1 MASMPFKFLTIF
13 YFFLFFFTALS
24 STSATQRRSNET
36 DRLALLAIKAEITHD
51 PYKILTSWNGSV
63 HFCKWVGVICGSLH
77 LRIVTLNL
85 ASLELVGT
93 LSPFVGNLTFLAGI
107 NLELNNFHGEIPPE
121 IGGLSRLRHLNL
133 TNNSF
138 SGEIPANLSG
148 CSSLELLRL
157 GWNKLTGNVP
167 AQLGTLQNLQRF
179 QLHFNNFTGEIPE
192 RFGNLSSI
200 RSLSF
205 AANNFQGSIPAVL
218 GNLKTLSFLGLGV
231 NRFDG
236 MIPVEIFNLSSL
248 VTLSVPYNQLEGI
261 LQLDLGYNL
270 PNLQVLNLGHNLLT
284 GPLPY
289 SLSNAS
295 NLVEFDV
302 TGSSFTGKISIDFGG
317 LPNLW
322 WLIFASNPLGIG
334 EAGDLQFLDS
344 LANCKQ
350 LKMLDL
356 SDCQFEGTLPYSVG
370 NLSTNLVS
378 LRLGGNKLS
387 GGLSVGFE
395 NLINLTEIQLQKN
408 RFTGT
413 IPTALG
419 NLSKLQL
426 MDLSENELL
435 GCIPP
440 SVSKISQLYSLHLEK
455 NHLNQSIP
463 ISFGNF
469 QYLQQLD
476 LSHNQ
481 LTGAIP
487 GNVMSLSSLTLSL
500 NLAHNQL
507 SGLLPSQVG
516 GLKNLEY
523 LDVSEN
529 ELSGEIPSSIG
540 GCVSLERLNMAGNSF
555 QGPIP
560 FSFSS
565 LRGLEYLNLSCNHLS
580 GQIPEFLQSLSLKNL
595 NLSFNQLEGKIPT
608 EGIFRNASSFSVIGN
623 NKLCGGIQD
632 LHLASCP
639 ENKFD
644 KRKLHR
650 RLELMIPLLSGLLAL
665 VLIFSLLIIRR
676 LRKKHQETSAE
687 FSSEFRMFSKVSY
700 ESLYKATDGFS
711 SANLVGSGSFGIVYK
726 GILEPDE
733 MPVAVKVFHLNNRG
747 NLRSFMSECRT
758 LRNIR
763 HRNLVK
769 IYTSCSTLDFSGHEF
784 KALVY
789 EFMSNGSLESWLHGN
804 PTEQNRNIKILSL
817 RERLNI
823 VIDVSSAL
831 DYLHH
836 SCHGKI
842 VHCDLKPSN
851 ILLDE
856 KMIAHVG
863 DFALAK
869 FISDASNK
877 SHPTSSSAGLRGTIG
892 YVAPE
897 YGMGSKYTP
906 EGDVYSF
913 GILLLELFTGKRPTD
928 NAFNNGM
935 NLHSFAETAFP
946 DRVKDI
952 LEPAIA
958 PTNGKDEEE
967 RNTTDYDS
975 NAEKAKLDQ
984 ELECLVS
991 IIRIGV
997 ACSVE
1002 SPSQRMDIADAVK
1015 ELQLIRDILLA
1026 SSING
1031 CSSSGSLR
1039 FGGSSSRS
1047 ATSNWQNVL

>member
-1 MASMPFKFLTIF
+1 MPFLNSFTIIF
-13 YFFLFFFTALS
+13 IFTALLS
-24 STSATQRRSNET
+24 STSAIQGSNNAT
-36 DRLALLAIKAEITHD
+36 DRLALLAIKAQITRDPHEIF
-51 PYKILTSWNGSV
+51 TSWNDSV
-63 HFCKWVGVICGSLH
+63 HFCKWVGVVCGSLH
-77 LRIVTLNL
+77 QRIVTLNL
-85 ASLELVGT
+85 SSLDLVGT
-93 LSPFVGNLTFLAGI
+93 LSPYVSNLTFLTGI

-167 AQLGTLQNLQRF
+167 AQLGTLRNLQRF
-179 QLHFNNFTGEIPE
+179 QLHFNDFTGEIPPS
-192 RFGNLSSI
+192 FGNLSSI

-205 AANNFQGSIPAVL
+205 AANSFRGSIPAVL
-218 GNLKTLSFLGLGV
+218 GKLKTLNFLGLGV
-231 NRFDG
+231 NLFDG
-236 MIPVEIFNLSSL
+236 MIPREIFNLSSL
-248 VTLSVPYNQLEGI
+248 VTISVPYNQLEGV
-261 LQLDLGYNL
+261 LPLDLGFNL
-270 PNLQVLNLGHNLLT
+270 PNLQVLNLGHNSLT

-295 NLVEFDV
+295 SLVEFDV
-302 TGSSFTGKISIDFGG
+302 TGSSFTGRIYIDFGG

-322 WLIFASNPLGIG
+322 WLILASNPLGT
-334 EAGDLQFLDS
+334 EEPSDLQFLDS
-344 LANCKQ
+344 LAKCKQ

-356 SDCQFEGTLPYSVG
+356 SDCRFGGTLPYSVA

-378 LRLGGNKLS
+378 LRLGGNELS
-387 GGLSVGFE
+387 GGISVGFE
-395 NLINLTEIQLQKN
+395 NLVNLTEIQLQKN
-408 RFTGT
+408 RFTGV

-435 GCIPP
+435 GYIPP
-440 SVSKISQLYSLHLEK
+440 SLSKLSQLYSLHLEN
-455 NHLNQSIP
+455 NHLNGSIP
-463 ISFGNF
+463 LSFGNF

-476 LSHNQ
+476 LSQNQ

-487 GNVMSLSSLTLSL
+487 DNVMSLSSLTLSL
-500 NLAHNQL
+500 NLAQNRL
-507 SGLLPSQVG
+507 SGPLPSQVG

-523 LDVSEN
+523 LDVSGN
-529 ELSGEIPSSIG
+529 ELSGEIPCSIG
-540 GCVSLERLNMAGNSF
+540 GCVTLERLNMAGNSF

-560 FSFSS
+560 SSFSS
-565 LRGLEYLNLSCNHLS
+565 LRGLEYLNLSCNNLS
-580 GQIPEFLQSLSLKNL
+580 GQIPECIQRLSLKNL

-623 NKLCGGIQD
+623 NKLCGGIPD
-632 LHLASCP
+632 FHLATCP

-644 KRKLHR
+644 KKKPRA

-665 VLIFSLLIIRR
+665 VLIFSLLVIRR
-676 LRKKHQETSAE
+676 LRKKHVESFE
-687 FSSEFRMFSKVSY
+687 EISSEFRMFSKVSY
-700 ESLYKATDGFS
+700 ESLYKATAGFS
-711 SANLVGSGSFGIVYK
+711 PANLVGSGSFGTVYK
-726 GILEPDE
+726 GILGPDE
-733 MPVAVKVFHLNNRG
+733 TPVAVKVFHLNNRG
-747 NLRSFMSECRT
+747 NLKSFMSECRT
-758 LRNIR
+758 LRNTR

-769 IYTSCSTLDFSGHEF
+769 IYTSCSSLDFSGHDF

-789 EFMSNGSLESWLHGN
+789 EFMCNGTLESWLHSN
-804 PTEQNRNIKILSL
+804 PTERNRDENIKILSL

-823 VIDVSSAL
+823 AIDVSSAL

-836 SCHGKI
+836 HCHGKI

-851 ILLDE
+851 ILLNE
-856 KMIAHVG
+856 KMVAHVG
-863 DFALAK
+863 DFGLAK
-869 FISDASNK
+869 FIPDASSK
-877 SHPTSSSAGLRGTIG
+877 SHPTSSSAGVRGTIG
-892 YVAPE
+892 YTAPE
-897 YGMGSKYTP
+897 YGMGSKHTP

-928 NAFNNGM
+928 SAFNNGV
-935 NLHSFAETAFP
+935 NLHSFAKTAFP
-946 DRVKDI
+946 DRVEDI
-952 LEPAIA
+952 LDPAIGRTSA
-958 PTNGKDEEE
+958 GKDDEE
-967 RNTTDYDS
+967 RNTTDYDTT
-975 NAEKAKLDQ
+975 AAKAKVDQ
-984 ELECLVS
+984 ELECMVS

-997 ACSVE
+997 ACSLE

-1031 CSSSGSLR
+1031 FSSSGSLR